1 MLGSRPGRMMR
12 ASLPF
17 RQLAQRSTFI
27 LLLLLSVAIMLIGRA
42 DPTLYERTRMA
53 VTDVATPILE
63 TLSRPVAATG
73 EFIEDIK
80 QFTVVFQEN
89 EALREE
95 NLRLRR
101 WRAVAQELETENVRL
116 RGVLHFVPEA
126 PASFIT
132 GRVIGDSGGAFLRSI
147 LVNVGESNGVR
158 KGTAAVD
165 GNGLLGRVAEVGGR
179 SARILLVTDLNSRIP
194 VLIGEGRD
202 RAIMAGDNTDR
213 PEIKYLSLES
223 TVSAGDLVV
232 TSGHGGAFPAGLP
245 IGIVII
251 TEHGDKRVQPFLRPE
266 RLEFIRMMDF
276 GLTGVLQDR
285 EVGESGNRTGR

>member
-1 MLGSRPGRMMR
+1 MMR

-17 RQLAQRSTFI
+17 RQMAQRSTFI

-63 TLSRPVAATG
+63 TLSRPVAAAG
-73 EFIEDIK
+73 EFVEDIK

-147 LVNVGESNGVR
+147 LVNVGERDGVR

-245 IGIVII
+245 VGMVVI
-251 TEHGDKRVQPFLRPE
+251 TERGDKLVQPFLRPE

-285 EVGESGNRTGR
+285 EVSESDNRTGR